1 MAMISRESDWLAH
14 LRRIPGARVSCGVV
28 VFLLGIH
35 ALMAFTGG
43 MQAHRGWFDAF
54 GLSRETLF
62 AGGVWRLVTYAWLH
76 GNWWHVGL
84 NAMLVLVLGARIDYI
99 AGHALVVRVMLAGLI
114 AGGLFHVL
122 LAPGLLIGFSGAVMA
137 LLILL
142 VTLSPESRMFPL
154 PVSGKSLGL
163 GIMAAALIFAVV
175 HPDGGVPGPD
185 RLGKWLEQQGMGAWF
200 QLGHACHLGGGL
212 AGWGIGRWML
222 RPRVSLARLQRDR
235 AKREKS

>member
-1 MAMISRESDWLAH
+1 MTH
-14 LRRIPGARVSCGVV
+14 RR
-28 VFLLGIH
+28 
-35 ALMAFTGG
+35 
-43 MQAHRGWFDAF
+43 WYEAF

-62 AGGVWRLVTYAWLH
+62 AGEIWRLGTHAWLH
-76 GNWWHVGL
+76 GDWWHVAL
-84 NAMLVLVLGARIDYI
+84 NAMLVLVFGARIEHI
-99 AGHALVVRVMLAGLI
+99 AGHAVVMRAMVAGLI
-114 AGGLFHVL
+114 AGGLLHVL
-122 LAPGLLIGFSGAVMA
+122 MAQGLLIGFSGAVMA

-163 GIMAAALIFAVV
+163 GIMAAALVFAMI
-175 HPDGGVPGPD
+175 HPDGGVPWLN
-185 RLGKWLEQQGMGAWF
+185 RLGRWLDQLGMGSWF

-222 RPRVSLARLQRDR
+222 RPRISLARLQRDR